1 MTITPKILTIA
12 GSIGLAL
19 TLSGCVQSIAISTV
33 GGLVDEGFVAFTEED
48 DLAFA
53 EASLPGNLKL
63 LEVLLKS
70 EPENRRL
77 LRLLSQGYASYALAF
92 LEDTDQERA
101 RAFYLRARDYGL
113 RLLGQDEELAQA
125 IEGSPEALRSL
136 LRSRE
141 KDLVPAV
148 FWTAFGWGGYVQLAL
163 NSPDAL
169 ADIPRVEVMMEF
181 VAQAD
186 SGFYYGGAH
195 IFLGTL
201 AGMRPRLLGGD
212 PERARAHFETALR
225 LNGGTFLMTHVYYAK
240 SYAVQTLDEELFVSL
255 LETVRDTPLEILP
268 ENRLANNVAKR
279 KAEQLLARRS
289 ELF

>member
-1 MTITPKILTIA
+1 MDIKPGTLA
-12 GSIGLAL
+12 SVVCIGLAL

-33 GGLVDEGFVAFTEED
+33 GGLVEEGFVAFTEEE

-53 EASLPGNLKL
+53 ESSLPGNLKL
-63 LEVLLKS
+63 VEVLLKS
-70 EPENRRL
+70 EPENERL
-77 LRLLSQGYASYALAF
+77 LLLASQGYASYALAF
-92 LEDTDQERA
+92 LEDTDQDRA
-101 RAFYLRARDYGL
+101 RAFYLRGRDYGL
-113 RLLGQDEELAQA
+113 RLLRQDRELAGA
-125 IEGSPEALRSL
+125 IEGSPDRLRSVL
-136 LRSRE
+136 STRD

-169 ADIPRVEVMMEF
+169 ADLPRVETMMEF
-181 VAQAD
+181 VAGAD
-186 SGFYYGGAH
+186 SAFYYGGAH

-212 PERARAHFETALR
+212 PERARSHFEAALR

-255 LETVRDTPLEILP
+255 LETVRDTPLEVLP

>member
-1 MTITPKILTIA
+1 MQTRPFLVL
-12 GSIGLAL
+12 LAAAL
-19 TLSGCVQSIAISTV
+19 SLIMSGCVQSIAVSTV
-33 GGLVDEGFVAFTEED
+33 GGLVEDGFVAFTEEE

-70 EPENRRL
+70 EPENERL
-77 LRLLSQGYASYALAF
+77 LLLASQGYASYALAF
-92 LEDTDQERA
+92 LEDQDQERA
-101 RAFYLRARDYGL
+101 RSFYLRGRDYGL
-113 RLLGQDEELAQA
+113 RLLGLDSELARA
-125 IEGSPEALRSL
+125 IEGSPDSLRSL
-136 LRSRE
+136 LAERG
-141 KDLVPAV
+141 KDLAPAV

-169 ADIPRVEVMMEF
+169 ADIPRVEAMMEF
-181 VAQAD
+181 VASVD

-212 PERARAHFETALR
+212 PALSRSHFETALR
-225 LNGGTFLMTHVYYAK
+225 LNGGSFLMTHVYYAR
-240 SYAVQTLDEELFVSL
+240 SYAVQTLDEDLFVSL
-255 LETVRDTPLEILP
+255 LETVRDTPLEVLP